1 MISSDSSCNFGPD
14 RRLHRPQEFSGV
26 FSSRRS
32 IRGEL
37 AGSVGFVLHYRALET
52 SALSRLGIVVPKK
65 LVKRAVDRNAI
76 KRQCRE
82 AFRLLGPQPFHYEV
96 VLRVNRILGDIEP
109 SKQLVHKQ
117 WRLQINELLNRL
129 TTQ

>member
-1 MISSDSSCNFGPD
+1 M
-14 RRLHRPQEFSGV
+14 
-26 FSSRRS
+26 
-32 IRGEL
+32 
-37 AGSVGFVLHYRALET
+37 GFVLHYRALEK
-52 SALSRLGIVVPKK
+52 SEFSRLGIVVPKK

-82 AFRLLGPQPFHYEV
+82 AFRLLGHQPFHYEV
-96 VLRVNRILGDIEP
+96 VLRVNRVNRILGDIET

>member
-1 MISSDSSCNFGPD
+1 LISPDPSCHFGSD

-32 IRGEL
+32 IRGEVVG
-37 AGSVGFVLHYRALET
+37 AIGFVLHYRALE
-52 SALSRLGIVVPKK
+52 AAAHSRLGIVVPKK

-82 AFRLLGPQPFHYEV
+82 AFRLLDCQSFRYEI
-96 VLRVNRILGDIEP
+96 VLRVDRVFGDIEIP
-109 SKQLVHKQ
+109 RRLAHQQ
-117 WRLQINELLNRL
+117 WRLQINELLSRL